1 MKRATGLEPA
11 LRPWKGLVQPLHHAR
26 ATKLGPILREAPA
39 LTRVLRAQWCILTA
53 FRGPNCARGLAGG
66 ARRGRSPPD
75 LTRRLCPTGPRKGGE
90 PPREQC
96 RPRRPDRAAA
106 RAKTSWRVESRG
118 QARDRCATADSLQQT
133 AELLRAE
140 ADAAH
145 DAVQR
150 AGLEVAIVDGDR
162 HRPALAGVPHDVVAA
177 AHTRQLS
184 AVLLERPDEL
194 LRLDRRELVAHALA
208 VTRPVSAR
216 RTSQPSSRIVS
227 R

>member
-1 MKRATGLEPA
+1 MSGTPFAIGTGRHPRRDREVRGGLRELPPSPDCAPGRSRTGDPDPASGAVKRATGLEPA

-53 FRGPNCARGLAGG
+53 FRGPDCSRGLAGG

-150 AGLEVAIVDGDR
+150 AGLEVAIVDGE
-162 HRPALAGVPHDVVAA
+162 PAPSG
-177 AHTRQLS
+177 
-184 AVLLERPDEL
+184 
-194 LRLDRRELVAHALA
+194 
-208 VTRPVSAR
+208 AR
-216 RTSQPSSRIVS
+216 RGAS
-227 R
+227 